1 MYKIIT
7 AVIAFVLGVNA
18 AFADGITKT
27 LRSLD
32 INPSA
37 VSISVKDVQ
46 SGGKVYALNPK
57 TPMNPASTLK
67 VLTSSASVSTL
78 GKDFEFETAL
88 YKSTNNDLYLKL
100 VGDPFLK
107 TSDLEKLINTAVEK
121 KIIQP
126 KKLYIDDTAFDGV
139 EWGEGWQWDDDLNP
153 YMPKF
158 SAYNLDGNLVNI
170 EITPVVQN
178 TPPAIFT
185 KPFYP
190 VTVMN
195 LVNTD
200 LKSGNNILKVERDTT
215 IAPNIIKISGDISKT
230 AIVKIPSSSP
240 KLYFSLRLDSII
252 KKLKMDYYGGFIS
265 AKLPKNNIY
274 NVDKVTHNLDEVMG
288 SVLKDSNN
296 MSAESL
302 FKLAGSIWAN
312 EQGSI
317 ANSVSMMREY
327 FDKLGLNYQDI
338 KIVDGSGVSKNNL
351 LTADFMTDF
360 LVKIAATDDYDYLKQ
375 HLASPGEGTMKNRML
390 YFKDNLKAK
399 TGTLSDTSAIAGYIT
414 TRKGKTYAFD
424 IMIRDAKTSETDKK
438 NIEEQILRQIF
449 MN

>member
-1 MYKIIT
+1 MHKIIIALT
-7 AVIAFVLGVNA
+7 AFVLSVSA
-18 AFADGITKT
+18 ASADGITKT
-27 LRSLD
+27 LRTLN

-46 SGGKVYALNPK
+46 SGAKVYALNSK
-57 TPMNPASTLK
+57 VPMNPASTLK
-67 VLTSSASVSTL
+67 ILTSSASVNTL
-78 GKDFEFETAL
+78 GKDFKFETAL

-126 KKLYIDDTAFDGV
+126 KKFYIDDTVFDGV

-158 SAYNLDGNLVNI
+158 SAYNLDDNIINI
-170 EITPVVQN
+170 EVTPVIQN
-178 TPPAIFT
+178 TPPTIFT

-195 LVNTD
+195 LINTD
-200 LKSGNNILKVERDTT
+200 FKSGNNILKIEHDTT
-215 IAPNIIKISGDISKT
+215 IAPNIIKISGDVSKT
-230 AIVKIPSSSP
+230 TIIKIPSSSP
-240 KLYFSLRLDSII
+240 KLYFNLRLESII
-252 KKLKMDYYGGFIS
+252 KKFKLGYYGGFTS
-265 AKLPKNNIY
+265 AKLPEKNIY
-274 NVDKVTHNLDEVMG
+274 NVDKVTHSLDNVME
-288 SVLKDSNN
+288 SVLKNSSN

-302 FKLAGSIWAN
+302 FKYAGGVWAKG
-312 EQGSI
+312 QGNI
-317 ANSVSMMREY
+317 ENSVAMLNAF
-327 FDKLGLNYQDI
+327 FDMLGLNYDDI

-351 LTADFMTDF
+351 ITADFMTDF
-360 LVKIAATDDYDYLKQ
+360 LVKTSTTENYDYLRQ
-375 HLASPGEGTMKNRML
+375 NLPSPGEGTMKNRML

-414 TRKGKTYAFD
+414 TRRGKTYAFD

-438 NIEEQILRQIF
+438 NIEEQILRQIY
-449 MN
+449 MY